1 MRVCAFCVDT
11 CAHARNAARAHEQF
25 IVVYIHAVT
34 INTRM
39 TSIVIASVVASVYL
53 HQSKSSLIFVLLYSI
68 HIASYNTI
76 ASDFKFVTIK
86 LCR

>member
-1 MRVCAFCVDT
+1 MRVQVS
-11 CAHARNAARAHEQF
+11 NACTRMRFALTHVRMHVMLRAHEQF

-68 HIASYNTI
+68 MG
-76 ASDFKFVTIK
+76 
-86 LCR
+86 L